1 VCHRVKL
8 GVRNTEGAEVRVAV
22 KILDGDGRK
31 FDEVRKEIAV
41 HKVRVWVRASVPACV
56 YE

>member
-1 VCHRVKL
+1 MCHRVKL

-41 HKVRVWVRASVPACV
+41 HKVRV
-56 YE
+56 